1 MLESS
6 EKAILSVMY
15 VCQING
21 KSPIDIIKKESMLSE
36 DEINSKIDVLI
47 KNQLINEDRITLTEI
62 GRDSLHVV
70 LAGGVFDIIHP
81 GHIYTLNEAKALGD
95 VLVVVV
101 ATDNTSVKIA
111 EPAQILRLHRVLLR
125 PADLV
130 QPRPVPLPVDV
141 RDAPADFVL
150 LEQLNRMVIAHVAAA
165 LVTDLEKFSCFAG
178 GANHGFGALVG
189 VGHHFL
195 AIDVETGLEAGDC
208 LISMD
213 KIRGTD
219 QYGVEIGFGCEH
231 VLVFGVNVDGVSMLS
246 EDALAVTPAVMPDVA

>member
-6 EKAILSVMY
+6 EKAILSAMY

-95 VLVVVV
+95 VLVVVI
-101 ATDNTSVKIA
+101 ATDNTSVKMKKRNPLHTQEQRQELVNSLAMVDLCLIGQEDDIFKTVNHVRPQIIA
-111 EPAQILRLHRVLLR
+111 LGYDQVH
-125 PADLV
+125 
-130 QPRPVPLPVDV
+130 Q
-141 RDAPADFVL
+141 
-150 LEQLNRMVIAHVAAA
+150 
-165 LVTDLEKFSCFAG
+165 EKF
-178 GANHGFGALVG
+178 
-189 VGHHFL
+189 
-195 AIDVETGLEAGDC
+195 I
-208 LISMD
+208 
-213 KIRGTD
+213 
-219 QYGVEIGFGCEH
+219 
-231 VLVFGVNVDGVSMLS
+231 VDGCKRINL
-246 EDALAVTPAVMPDVA
+246 DAKVARLQSPIPESSSSKIQKEYGESIHGI